1 LALDLFINTHLYFVR
16 EKIVTMP
23 RKAEKRHLR
32 RMEKAEKAAQLEKV
46 TVLMFSLSISIIL
59 GHIITYTCYCAEH

>member
-1 LALDLFINTHLYFVR
+1 MYCNFLWHWIFFIYTCLYSVR

-23 RKAEKRHLR
+23 RKAEKYHLR

-46 TVLMFSLSISIIL
+46 MS
-59 GHIITYTCYCAEH
+59 

>member
-1 LALDLFINTHLYFVR
+1 
-16 EKIVTMP
+16 MP